1 MRNFDQNEFPL
12 AYLITFRCYGSWLH
26 GDARGSFKREYGIS
40 STTRVSPN
48 EALERAELKQLQHP
62 PVTLT
67 TDQRLV
73 VGAAVRHVCEHRKY
87 QLRGINVRTNHV
99 HVVVS
104 AFHPPERI
112 LNDFKAYSTRALRE
126 AGLLSS
132 RVKPWSR
139 HGSTI
144 YLWKELD
151 VEKAMVY
158 VLLGQGNDLL
168 RLD

>member
-1 MRNFDQNEFPL
+1 MRDFDQNEYPL

-40 STTRVSPN
+40 STTSVSPN
-48 EALERAELKQLQHP
+48 EALEQVEFKQLQHP

-67 TDQRLV
+67 PDQRLV
-73 VGAAVRHVCEHRKY
+73 VEAAVRQVCRHRKY

-99 HVVVS
+99 HVIVS

-112 LNDFKAYSTRALRE
+112 LNDFKVYSTRALRE
-126 AGLLSS
+126 SGLLSS

-158 VLLGQGNDLL
+158 VLLGQ
-168 RLD
+168 